1 MEFSYKDRFVET
13 AAYAKESIMGK
24 KKKKTS
30 EKPPTRITVD
40 QVRPKISFWHK
51 IIPPTILGAITTA
64 FYYPSLKYPFQ
75 FDDLAN
81 ITKKFDIRF
90 SDPLSNWWRNRRWI
104 GEWLNRFNFDIG
116 RFEPYY
122 YRLTNLAMHILT
134 GVLVFFLILEGCS
147 RLKKNS
153 FFSRHAFSIAF
164 TTSALFMLHPVQTQ
178 AVSYVIQARL
188 EGLATLFVVATLLL
202 ILKAFQS
209 KNLILRYVLATLAI
223 GVGFISCGTK
233 EIAIVSPFLAILL
246 DWFFL
251 AEQEWTSFRSR
262 IWFHAIF
269 SFVIFATFVHYL
281 SPKFISDI
289 AKLKMTTA
297 NNRGNVLTQ
306 HAHDSIKPLAFLIS
320 EFKVILHYLWIF
332 VWPFG
337 ISVEYDWKLSESFFA
352 PDSFFPFLILA
363 VLCALAIYSLVKN
376 RYAFFGF
383 GLLWFFVAIAP
394 RSTIIPSPEL
404 ICDYKT
410 YLSSIGW
417 LFILSTCLVT
427 TMLYIMKAIKSIP
440 TWIHEP
446 VPQAAI
452 AMLLI
457 FPLGYGTMNRNTV
470 WSSSVAFWDDIV
482 KKAPLKARG
491 HNNLG
496 VALSEENKFEEA
508 IPHYLEAIRL
518 DRYYSD
524 PWSNLAVAYSV
535 KNQLD
540 KAISALRQ
548 AIKIFPNYP
557 EAYNNLGTLM
567 IRKKKYDAAEKILK
581 MAIKIR
587 PYYGKAFYNLGRLYI
602 DKGEM
607 EKAWESFKKATEGDL
622 DTQAGFYTFGQISLK
637 LKKFDWAAKAFEAAL
652 QRGGNAPGP
661 QQTKMIFNL
670 ANSYYMCKQYN
681 KAEKFFDYLLKIT
694 PNDHRALYNF
704 GETLYSN
711 KKYERACKMFER
723 VVNPPFNLVQA
734 NLRYANCLEKLKRFD
749 EAKNALQKMASCTKL
764 PNNLRETARQEIGR
778 ISIQKKIDS
787 GSCTLTMN
795 DLKKVFKKK

>member
-1 MEFSYKDRFVET
+1 
-13 AAYAKESIMGK
+13 MGK
-24 KKKKTS
+24 KKKKITKKQPS
-30 EKPPTRITVD
+30 NNTLDPTPT
-40 QVRPKISFWHK
+40 KISFWHK

-104 GEWLNRFNFDIG
+104 GEWLNRFNFDLG
-116 RFEPYY
+116 RFDPFY
-122 YRLTNLAMHILT
+122 YRITNLAVHILT
-134 GVLVFFLILEGCS
+134 GALVFFLILEGCS
-147 RLKKNS
+147 HLKKSS
-153 FFSRHAFSIAF
+153 FFSRHALSIAF

-209 KNLILRYVLATLAI
+209 KNIILRYLLAILAI

-251 AEQEWTSFRSR
+251 AEQEWISFKSR

-269 SFVIFATFVHYL
+269 SFVMFATFVHYL
-281 SPKFISDI
+281 SPKFISEI
-289 AKLKMTTA
+289 VKLKATTS
-297 NNRGNVLTQ
+297 NNRGNILTQ
-306 HAHDSIKPLAFLIS
+306 HARDVIRPLPFLIS
-320 EFKVILHYLWIF
+320 EFKVVLHYLWIF
-332 VWPFG
+332 IWPFG

-417 LFILSTCLVT
+417 LFILSTCIVAT
-427 TMLYIMKAIKSIP
+427 FLYAIKAIKSAP
-440 TWIHEP
+440 SWINQP
-446 VPQAAI
+446 VPQLALV
-452 AMLLI
+452 MLPMFL
-457 FPLGYGTMNRNTV
+457 LGYGAMRRNTV

-482 KKAPLKARG
+482 KKAPAKARG

-518 DRYYSD
+518 DRHYSD

-535 KNQLD
+535 KNKID

-548 AIKIFPNYP
+548 AIKILPNYP

-567 IRKKKYDAAEKILK
+567 IRKKRYDAAEKILQI
-581 MAIKIR
+581 AIKIR
-587 PYYGKAFYNLGRLYI
+587 PWYGKAYYNLGRLYM
-602 DKGEM
+602 DKGDM
-607 EKAWESFKKATEGDL
+607 EKAWGSFKKATEGDL
-622 DTQAGFYTFGQISLK
+622 DTQAGFYTLGQISLK
-637 LKKFDWAAKAFEAAL
+637 LKKFDWAARSFEAAL
-652 QRGGNAPGP
+652 QRSGGKDPGP
-661 QQTKMIFNL
+661 QQIKMIFNL
-670 ANSYYMCKQYN
+670 ANSYYMCKNYD
-681 KAEKFFDYLLKIT
+681 KAEKFFDYLLRIT

-704 GETLYSN
+704 GETLYAS
-711 KKYERACKMFER
+711 KKYERACKMFAR
-723 VVNPPFNLVQA
+723 VVNPPFNLIQG
-734 NLRYANCLEKLKRFD
+734 NLRYANCLEKLNRFD
-749 EAKNALQKMASCTKL
+749 EAKAALQKMVNCEKL
-764 PNNLRETARQEIGR
+764 PNNLRESAQQEIGR
-778 ISIQKKIDS
+778 VTIQKKINS
-787 GSCTLTMN
+787 KEGCTLTMG
-795 DLKKVFKKK
+795 DLKKVFRKN